1 MPTQSINNL
10 SLKRYSQEAHEIL
23 VYNFEQYFYSRNFK
37 LGSGADIKEM
47 TYYRHLQE
55 LLCNNNCQVYN
66 DLYDKIAGKLKK
78 VPKRR
83 KTISYLL
90 YCLNQENI

>member
-1 MPTQSINNL
+1 MSTQSINNL
-10 SLKRYSQEAHEIL
+10 SLERYSQEAHEIL
-23 VYNFEQYFYSRNFK
+23 VYNFEQYFYSKNFR
-37 LGSGADIKEM
+37 LTSGADIKEM

-66 DLYDKIAGKLKK
+66 DLYDKIAGKLKNC
-78 VPKRR
+78 PKQR

-90 YCLNQENI
+90 HCIEQENN